1 MKHTSK
7 LFFASVLCTQAFLFN
22 GCGGSSSNN
31 SSNDDANLGL
41 PAEMQL
47 IMLNALTGAYY
58 SFDSTTETRTDI
70 NEMAAASQDS
80 AVQNLQITDVSTIGH
95 FFHWPDFRLSGT
107 EELLDLKYLLMVPGY
122 TPGDTIDADQFV
134 QLTHLH
140 DEELAAHSAE
150 EFRDPEAGSAIA
162 AGLERLNTFVTK
174 QSELE
179 EEIAEVIP
187 AGEQLCRAYIDPY
200 LEFELEQE
208 EAGAEEGTGG
218 EEHAHGALVHF
229 ALTQSGRVYFY
240 EEHEGALEELQG
252 FVTLDDVVTISDC
265 NRTTIGR
272 VSEDGVLIFIPDTQM
287 LYLVDAHGGDFHQHS
302 TWSASLLMP
311 EGVNADMMAIIGSGG
326 EHDHDHE

>member
-272 VSEDGVLIFIPDTQM
+272 VSEDGVLIFIPDT
-287 LYLVDAHGGDFHQHS
+287 
-302 TWSASLLMP
+302 
-311 EGVNADMMAIIGSGG
+311 
-326 EHDHDHE
+326 